1 MLYGQDYVFSSPIA
15 LRGTMIKH
23 QDDRTQHSIDLM
35 TLEFAL
41 YNRYGHTL
49 FKGKLNWNINF
60 HSNTSTAKPASN
72 SKVRHIRNYHMFSTL
87 GFSSGFHR
95 GS

>member
-15 LRGTMIKH
+15 FRGTMIKH

-41 YNRYGHTL
+41 YNRYGHT
-49 FKGKLNWNINF
+49 KYSVQRKAELN
-60 HSNTSTAKPASN
+60 H
-72 SKVRHIRNYHMFSTL
+72 TL
-87 GFSSGFHR
+87 SQ
-95 GS
+95 

>member
-15 LRGTMIKH
+15 CRGTMIKH

-41 YNRYGHTL
+41 YNRYGHTKYSVQRKAEL
-49 FKGKLNWNINF
+49 NHKL
-60 HSNTSTAKPASN
+60 SQ
-72 SKVRHIRNYHMFSTL
+72 
-87 GFSSGFHR
+87 
-95 GS
+95 